1 MSRTRVALFRTWISY
16 AHEFLDIDPK
26 WKMLKLETLNPMSRR
41 SQVKSEDLGPETL
54 IRILQAEDIKPEDPK
69 D

>member
-1 MSRTRVALFRTWISY
+1 MPMNV
-16 AHEFLDIDPK
+16 LDIDPK

-54 IRILQAEDIKPEDPK
+54 IRILRAEDIKPEDPK

>member
-1 MSRTRVALFRTWISY
+1 MPMN
-16 AHEFLDIDPK
+16 FLDIDPK

-54 IRILQAEDIKPEDPK
+54 IRILQAEDFKPEDPK